1 MSRSL
6 TTRKKLCFALLVT
19 VVSVGSMEI
28 GSRLWLSL
36 MTPSS
41 ATGDVGAEN
50 NRLVQTMRG
59 DLENEQQGQQLYATD
74 PQLFWKLQPEVQLRV
89 RNNVYQMTGEP
100 VYWNIETNQEGFR
113 GASVPLAG
121 TPAVPLVLCLGDS
134 CTFGFRVDQEQ
145 TYPSQLQ
152 SYLRAQG
159 LPGAV
164 VLNCGVPG
172 YSSFQGARL
181 TSQLLSRLRPDFVVI
196 AFGAND
202 LEQALWSDQQR
213 GESTEQVPG
222 ILSGLRSR
230 LAVARLYDRLFRSQ
244 RVAPEVTSQAMF
256 RRVNQEEYQRNLL
269 SMVTAAQAVGAEVMV
284 QDLIFVAPVYAEQ
297 IASLVQQKQVAHLDG
312 RRLLE
317 QGLKEILSGTRFQE
331 QRAVIDRFWD
341 VELAKY
347 NFVYYS
353 ERYYQQL
360 LNIPQWQGYLRYLL
374 VEPVHPS
381 PLGHQ
386 LISEQ
391 VGQWVLSKSEDSQ

>member
-19 VVSVGSMEI
+19 VVSVGGMEI
-28 GSRLWLSL
+28 GARLWLSL
-36 MTPSS
+36 LTPSS
-41 ATGDVGAEN
+41 TLLDVGTEN
-50 NRLVQTMRG
+50 DRLVQTMRG

-74 PQLFWKLQPEVQLRV
+74 PQLFWKLQPQVQLRV

-100 VYWNIETNQEGFR
+100 VYWTIQTNREGFR
-113 GASVPLAG
+113 GNSVPPGGA
-121 TPAVPLVLCLGDS
+121 PAAPLVLCLGDS

-152 SYLRAQG
+152 AYLRSQG
-159 LPGAV
+159 LTGAV

-181 TSQLLSRLRPDFVVI
+181 ARQLLSRVRPDFVVI

-202 LEQALWSDQQR
+202 LEQALRSDQQR
-213 GESTEQVPG
+213 GELTGQVPG
-222 ILSGLRSR
+222 MLSGLRSR

-244 RVAPEVTSQAMF
+244 RVAPEVNSQAMF
-256 RRVNQEEYQRNLL
+256 QRVNEQDYESNLS
-269 SMVTAAQAVGAEVMV
+269 SMITAAQEVGAEVMV
-284 QDLIFVAPVYAEQ
+284 QDLVFVAPVYAAQ
-297 IASLVQQKQVAHLDG
+297 IGRLVQQKQVAYLDG
-312 RRLLE
+312 RQLLA
-317 QGLKEILSGTRFQE
+317 QGLKEIMSGTRFQE
-331 QRAVIDRFWD
+331 QRAAIDRFWD

-391 VGQWVLSKSEDSQ
+391 VGQWILSKSGDSQ

>member
-28 GSRLWLSL
+28 GARLWLSL
-36 MTPSS
+36 LTPSS
-41 ATGDVGAEN
+41 TQRNVGTEN
-50 NRLVQTMRG
+50 DRLVQTMRG

-74 PQLFWKLQPEVQLRV
+74 PQLFWKLQPQVQLRV

-100 VYWNIETNQEGFR
+100 VYWTIQTNREGFR
-113 GASVPLAG
+113 GVSVPPGGA
-121 TPAVPLVLCLGDS
+121 PAAPLVLCLGDS

-145 TYPSQLQ
+145 TYPNQLQ
-152 SYLRAQG
+152 AYLRSQG

-181 TSQLLSRLRPDFVVI
+181 ARQLLSQVRPDFVVI

-202 LEQALWSDQQR
+202 LEQALRSDQQR
-213 GESTEQVPG
+213 GELTGQVPG
-222 ILSGLRSR
+222 MISGLRSR

-244 RVAPEVTSQAMF
+244 RVAPEVNSQAMF
-256 RRVNQEEYQRNLL
+256 RRVNQQEYESNLS
-269 SMVTAAQAVGAEVMV
+269 SMITAAQEVGAEVMV
-284 QDLIFVAPVYAEQ
+284 QDLVFVAPVYAAQ
-297 IASLVQQKQVAHLDG
+297 ISRLVQQKQVAYLDG
-312 RRLLE
+312 RQLLAE
-317 QGLKEILSGTRFQE
+317 GLKEIMSGTRFQE
-331 QRAVIDRFWD
+331 QRAAIDRFWD

-391 VGQWVLSKSEDSQ
+391 VGQWILSKSGDPQ

>member
-28 GSRLWLSL
+28 GARLWLSL
-36 MTPSS
+36 LTPSS
-41 ATGDVGAEN
+41 TQLNVGTEN
-50 NRLVQTMRG
+50 DRLVQTMRG

-74 PQLFWKLQPEVQLRV
+74 PQLFWKLQPQVQLRV
-89 RNNVYQMTGEP
+89 RNNVYQMNGEP
-100 VYWNIETNQEGFR
+100 VYWTIQTNREGFR
-113 GASVPLAG
+113 GVSVPPGGA
-121 TPAVPLVLCLGDS
+121 PAAPLVLCLGDS

-145 TYPSQLQ
+145 TYPNQLQ
-152 SYLRAQG
+152 AYLRSQG

-181 TSQLLSRLRPDFVVI
+181 ARQLLSQVRPDFVVI

-202 LEQALWSDQQR
+202 LEQALRSDQQR
-213 GESTEQVPG
+213 GELTGQVPG
-222 ILSGLRSR
+222 MISGLRSR

-244 RVAPEVTSQAMF
+244 RVAPEVNSQAMF
-256 RRVNQEEYQRNLL
+256 RRVNQQEYESNLS
-269 SMVTAAQAVGAEVMV
+269 SMITAAQEVGAEVMV
-284 QDLIFVAPVYAEQ
+284 QDLVFVAPVYAAQ
-297 IASLVQQKQVAHLDG
+297 IGRLVQQKQVAYLDG
-312 RRLLE
+312 RQLLAE
-317 QGLKEILSGTRFQE
+317 GLKEIMSGTRFQE
-331 QRAVIDRFWD
+331 QRAAIDRFWD

-391 VGQWVLSKSEDSQ
+391 VGQWILSKSGDPQ

>member
-28 GSRLWLSL
+28 GARLWLSL
-36 MTPSS
+36 LTPSS
-41 ATGDVGAEN
+41 TQLNVGTEN
-50 NRLVQTMRG
+50 DRLVQTMRG

-74 PQLFWKLQPEVQLRV
+74 PQLFWKLQPQVQLRV

-100 VYWNIETNQEGFR
+100 VYWTIQTNREGFR
-113 GASVPLAG
+113 GVSVPPGGA
-121 TPAVPLVLCLGDS
+121 PAAPLVLCLGDS

-145 TYPSQLQ
+145 TYPNQLQ
-152 SYLRAQG
+152 AYLRSQG

-181 TSQLLSRLRPDFVVI
+181 ARQLLSQVRPDFVVI

-202 LEQALWSDQQR
+202 LEQALRSDQQR
-213 GESTEQVPG
+213 GELTGQVPG
-222 ILSGLRSR
+222 MISGLRSR

-244 RVAPEVTSQAMF
+244 RVAPEVNSQAMF
-256 RRVNQEEYQRNLL
+256 RRVNQQEYESNLS
-269 SMVTAAQAVGAEVMV
+269 SMITAAQEVGAEVMV
-284 QDLIFVAPVYAEQ
+284 QDLVFVAPVYAAQ
-297 IASLVQQKQVAHLDG
+297 IGRLVQQKQVAYLDG
-312 RRLLE
+312 RQLLAE
-317 QGLKEILSGTRFQE
+317 GLKEIMSGTRFQE
-331 QRAVIDRFWD
+331 QRAAIDRFWD

-391 VGQWVLSKSEDSQ
+391 VGQWILSKSGDPQ